1 MNVSHVD
8 ELDRVEMDDGFVWR
22 PIRRRFDIRAF
33 GVNAYSPR
41 EVGAPV
47 IEEHT
52 ESTLGHEEIYLVL
65 RGRARFTVG
74 GDEHELGA
82 GQLVYVRDPSLKR
95 GAVGLT
101 EDTIVLAIGGKEGV
115 VFEPS
120 AWEAMFA
127 AVPAARAERWD
138 EAIRLHV
145 EALAEQP
152 EHPALLYN
160 LACMEAR
167 GGHSLDA
174 LLHLQRAVELE
185 PKWADY
191 AAKDSD
197 FASIRHEPG
206 FPS

>member
-1 MNVSHVD
+1 
-8 ELDRVEMDDGFVWR
+8 
-22 PIRRRFDIRAF
+22 
-33 GVNAYSPR
+33 
-41 EVGAPV
+41 
-47 IEEHT
+47 
-52 ESTLGHEEIYLVL
+52 
-65 RGRARFTVG
+65 
-74 GDEHELGA
+74 
-82 GQLVYVRDPSLKR
+82 
-95 GAVGLT
+95 
-101 EDTIVLAIGGKEGV
+101 
-115 VFEPS
+115 
-120 AWEAMFA
+120 
-127 AVPAARAERWD
+127 VPAARAERWD